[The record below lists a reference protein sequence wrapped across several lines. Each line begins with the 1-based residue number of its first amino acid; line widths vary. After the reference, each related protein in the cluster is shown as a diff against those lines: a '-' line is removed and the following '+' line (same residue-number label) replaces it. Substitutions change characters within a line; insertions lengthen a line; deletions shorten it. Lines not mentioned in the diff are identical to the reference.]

1 MTTVEA
7 RAAAQALLNRCRH
20 RPEWMC
26 PPLPP
31 EGSAVS
37 DEVIRVAVI
46 VGSVRRGRIGPTVA
60 TWLLSQLSEVPADL
74 ETDLIDLA
82 ELDLPA
88 DLGGGNVVEAYLKRI
103 DRADAFIVVTPEY
116 NHGYPGGLK
125 IAIDTARDEWKAKP
139 VAFVSYGGMAG
150 GLRAVEQL
158 RPIFAELHAV
168 TIRAAVS
175 FHWVH
180 DQFADGHLRQP
191 QAAQKAV
198 QTMLGQLLWW
208 SRTLRRGRADGS
220 YDG

>member
-1 MTTVEA
+1 MTTLEA
-7 RAAAQALLNRCRH
+7 RAVAQALLNRCRH

-26 PPLPP
+26 PSLPP

-103 DRADAFIVVTPEY
+103 DRADA
-116 NHGYPGGLK
+116 
-125 IAIDTARDEWKAKP
+125 
-139 VAFVSYGGMAG
+139 
-150 GLRAVEQL
+150 
-158 RPIFAELHAV
+158 
-168 TIRAAVS
+168 
-175 FHWVH
+175 
-180 DQFADGHLRQP
+180 
-191 QAAQKAV
+191 
-198 QTMLGQLLWW
+198 
-208 SRTLRRGRADGS
+208 
-220 YDG
+220 